1 MNTKHRAMAVFILA
15 MSLVIFGCGLGGAV
29 SPTPMPAVTNTPVP
43 PSATATETPIPVTPT
58 MVAIPGSN
66 EPIVI
71 GDFNLSITTVN
82 LSDAGFNGM
91 APYPMT
97 ADQTVLAVEV
107 TLISGDLE
115 KLTGLGVWVNDE
127 AGNRTDSG
135 ATLSTKAKNQV
146 VWLFPVAKTAKS
158 FFLFFPSGEVIDLSP
173 LLP

>member
-1 MNTKHRAMAVFILA
+1 MNTNHRAVTIFILA
-15 MSLVIFGCGLGGAV
+15 MSLVMFGCGLGGIV
-29 SPTPMPAVTNTPVP
+29 GPTPAPAATNTPIP
-43 PSATATETPIPVTPT
+43 PAATATETPIPATPT
-58 MVAIPGSN
+58 MAAIPGSN

-107 TLISGDLE
+107 TLISGDLD
-115 KLTGLGVWVNDE
+115 KLSGLEVWVNDE

-135 ATLSTKAKNQV
+135 ATLSAEAKNQV
-146 VWLFPVAKTAKS
+146 VWLFPVAKTAHS
-158 FFLFFPSGEVIDLSP
+158 FFLYFPSGEVIDLSP